1 MRVLRHNMPTSADI
15 LELLWFPMAC
25 QRERVFFYPV
35 YSDSGSVVDPYSGA
49 RILAKSKK
57 NSDFLLRFCT
67 YTSGMFHDLL
77 PTVYRKYIFH
87 V

>member
-1 MRVLRHNMPTSADI
+1 VVSNGRAIGKGCFL
-15 LELLWFPMAC
+15 
-25 QRERVFFYPV
+25 
-35 YSDSGSVVDPYSGA
+35 YSNVGSVVDPDPDPGA

-77 PTVYRKYIFH
+77 PIVQKVYFSCIDSTICDPDIY
-87 V
+87 